1 MNEEVN
7 IVVNATSGFDF
18 LQAKLFN
25 NLSSSFSDTEN
36 LSRGS
41 LAFNAS
47 SNVRSNFTQGNEQNN
62 LLLEVNGANDLNYGN
77 TLSDLLTVDSTVAN
91 NLIDI
96 KAYPRTNQIIG
107 NTLGASANIEPKLF
121 NQPATVRFEL
131 LNGPINPSANK
142 TYVLIH
148 GWNTSA
154 RESWAVRTVGNT
166 LQRVAPNANVIAVDW
181 AENGAKDLNYLN
193 SVADMPGVGQDVAEF
208 LRSRNINPR
217 TTQIIGH
224 SLGAHIAGITA
235 DVYDRLNPGAIDSVV
250 GLDPAGPNIDRN
262 NLATRLDATDANRV
276 VGIHTDAGSGL
287 IPGLG
292 YYDRLGDAD
301 FFVNGGTNQPNGN
314 NHAYAHVLFDQLL
327 NGASF
332 PQSFTIGGN
341 RSFELADINNVSVTG
356 AFNVV
361 TT

>member
-1 MNEEVN
+1 M
-7 IVVNATSGFDF
+7 VNATSGFDF

-25 NLSSSFSDTEN
+25 DLSASFSETEN
-36 LSRGS
+36 LSRES
-41 LAFNAS
+41 LVSNTS

-77 TLSDLLTVDSTVAN
+77 TLSDLLTVDSTLAD

-96 KAYPRTNQIIG
+96 KTYPRNNQIIG
-107 NTLGASANIEPKLF
+107 NNLSASTNIEPRLF
-121 NQPATVRFEL
+121 NRPATVTFEL
-131 LNGPINPSANK
+131 LTGPLNPSRNK

-154 RESWAVRTVGNT
+154 RESWAVLTVGNT
-166 LQRVAPNANVIAVDW
+166 LQRIAPNANVIAVDW
-181 AENGAKDLNYLN
+181 GPNGAKDFDYFN
-193 SVADMPGVGQDVAEF
+193 SVADMPGVGQDVAEY
-208 LRSRNINPR
+208 LTSRNINPR
-217 TTQIIGH
+217 TTKIIGH

-235 DVYDRLNPGAIDSVV
+235 DVYEQRNRVAIDSVV
-250 GLDPAGPNIDRN
+250 GLDPAGPFIDRN

-287 IPGLG
+287 LPGNG
-292 YYDRLGDAD
+292 YYDRLGDTD
-301 FFVNGGTNQPNGN
+301 FFVNGGNNQPTSSND
-314 NHAYAHVLFDQLL
+314 HSYAHILFDQLL

-341 RSFELADINNVSVTG
+341 RSFELADINNASVNG

>member
-1 MNEEVN
+1 M
-7 IVVNATSGFDF
+7 
-18 LQAKLFN
+18 
-25 NLSSSFSDTEN
+25 
-36 LSRGS
+36 
-41 LAFNAS
+41 AFNAS
-47 SNVRSNFTQGNEQNN
+47 SNVRSNFTQANEQNN

-77 TLSDLLTVDSTVAN
+77 TLSDLLTVDSTVAD

-96 KAYPRTNQIIG
+96 KAYPKTNQIIG
-107 NTLGASANIEPKLF
+107 NTLGASANIEPRNK
-121 NQPATVRFEL
+121 PARVTYVPL
-131 LNGPINPSANK
+131 SGPVNPAANK

-148 GWNTSA
+148 GWRNTA

-166 LQRVAPNANVIAVDW
+166 LQRVDPNANVIAVDW
-181 AENGAKDLNYLN
+181 SEQGAQDNLNYPYA
-193 SVADMPGVGQDVAEF
+193 VADMPGVGREVAVE
-208 LRSRNINPR
+208 LKRLGVNPA

-235 DVYDRLNPGAIDSVV
+235 DVYEQTNRVAIDSVI
-250 GLDPAGPNIDRN
+250 GLDPAGPLIDRN
-262 NLATRLDATDANRV
+262 NLATRLDPTDANRV
-276 VGIHTDAGSGL
+276 VGIHTDAGLGI
-287 IPGLG
+287 IPGFG

-341 RSFELADINNVSVTG
+341 RSFELADINNVSVNG